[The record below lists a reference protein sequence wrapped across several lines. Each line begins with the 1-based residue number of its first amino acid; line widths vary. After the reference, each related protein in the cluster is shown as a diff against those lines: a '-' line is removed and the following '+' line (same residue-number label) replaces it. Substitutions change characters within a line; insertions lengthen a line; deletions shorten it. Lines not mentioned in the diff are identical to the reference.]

1 MQGAGVSW
9 SPGSDQAEHT
19 QLRAKWV
26 SVSSSAALHGPQPP
40 GNEECEHW
48 DITAPG
54 QELVQPELLLAFQHR
69 LRISEIMSETTNICA
84 AVASRWC

>member
-9 SPGSDQAEHT
+9 SPGSDQAERT

-54 QELVQPELLLAFQHR
+54 HGQGP
-69 LRISEIMSETTNICA
+69 
-84 AVASRWC
+84 ASAMNTLHTPHYSSYNLNCCSLSNTDSVYLK